1 MSEALEIT
9 KAEFDAKKDEDLDR
23 VEKGEI
29 ILVRHPDGRAVLAIP
44 ERWDED
50 LINLWNHDDA
60 S

>member
-9 KAEFDAKKDEDLDR
+9 KEEFETNKESYLDR
-23 VEKGEI
+23 VENGEV

-44 ERWDED
+44 ERWDDE
-50 LINLWNHDDA
+50 LMHLWNHDDA

>member
-9 KAEFDAKKDEDLDR
+9 KAEFDADKEKYLDR

>member
-9 KAEFDAKKDEDLDR
+9 KEEFETNKEGYLDR
-23 VEKGEI
+23 IENGEV

-44 ERWDED
+44 ERWDDE
-50 LINLWNHDDA
+50 LMHLWNHDDA